1 MAGERL
7 IPHQDNPDLSTF
19 TVLVDGEQI
28 SGEIKVISVGVR
40 KGVNMIGRA
49 QLFFSDGDMPAED
62 FPISNGEVFLPGKE
76 IEIKAGYHSKEDTVF
91 KGIIVGQGLRMA
103 KGGPSLLVIEC
114 RDKATKM
121 TVGRKNAYFA
131 DMKDSEILDEIIGT
145 YDGLTADVAATS
157 AKHPQM
163 VQYYS
168 TDWDFV
174 VSRAEM
180 NGLLVL
186 NDDGTVAIQKPEVK
200 GEADLK
206 LFFGESITEFEVE
219 MDARTQYS
227 AVKSYSWDFSGQE
240 LLEMEGEDPG
250 YSEAGNLSG
259 SDLTEVVG
267 LETFELKHSGKVS
280 DAELQSWADA
290 TLLRSRMAKIR
301 GRVKFQGYSD
311 IKPGHT
317 LELNGVGERFTG
329 KVFVAGVNHDISR
342 EGWETDVE
350 FGLSPKWFMRMFE
363 DINTLPASELL
374 PGIQGLQIGVVVA
387 LEGDPEGE
395 DRIQVRM
402 PLVSDSEDGTWARI
416 AASDAGD
423 SRGFVF
429 RPEIDDE
436 VILGFVNGDPRD
448 PVVLGTLHSS
458 AKPAPIPGSDDN
470 HQKGIFSREG
480 MKVLFDDDKVSL
492 TLETPGGYKVVLDED
507 AGTLTLEDGN
517 GNKMEMSSSGITI
530 ESGKDINIK
539 ASGDVNIEGV
549 NGNFKASAQFKAEGS
564 AGAEISSGATMVV
577 KGSIVQI
584 N

>member
-1 MAGERL
+1 MAGERS
-7 IPHQDNPDLSTF
+7 IPHQDNPDLISF
-19 TVLVDGEQI
+19 TVLVDGTQI
-28 SGEIKVISVGVR
+28 SGEIQVVSIAIR
-40 KGVNMIGRA
+40 KGVNMVGRM
-49 QLFFSDGDMPAED
+49 QLFFEDGDMSTEEFKLSNAAE
-62 FPISNGEVFLPGKE
+62 FVPGKE
-76 IEIKAGYHSKEDTVF
+76 IEVKAGYHSKEDTVF
-91 KGIIVGQGLRMA
+91 KGVIVGQGLRMA
-103 KGGPSLLVIEC
+103 KGGPSLLMIDC

-131 DMKDSEILDEIIGT
+131 DMKDSEIMDEIIGT
-145 YDGLTADVAATS
+145 YDGLTADVASTS
-157 AKHPQM
+157 TKHTQM
-163 VQYYS
+163 VQYYA

-180 NGLLVL
+180 NGLLVF
-186 NDDGTVAIQKPEVK
+186 NDDGAVTIQKPEVK
-200 GEADLK
+200 GEADLQ
-206 LFFGESITEFEVE
+206 LYYGETIVEMEVE
-219 MDARTQYS
+219 MDSRSQYA

-250 YSEAGNLSG
+250 FSEAGNLAG
-259 SDLTEVVG
+259 SDLTDVVG
-267 LETFELKHSGKVS
+267 LETFELKHSGKVT

-301 GRVKFQGYSD
+301 GRVKFQGFSA
-311 IKPGHT
+311 IKPGQT
-317 LELNGVGERFTG
+317 LEINGVGERFTG
-329 KVFVAGVNHDISR
+329 KVFVAGINHDISR
-342 EGWETDVE
+342 NGWETDVE
-350 FGLSPKWFMRMFE
+350 FGLSPKWFMRQFD
-363 DINTLPASELL
+363 DISGMPASELL
-374 PGIQGLQIGVVVA
+374 PGIHGLHIGVVVA
-387 LEGDPEGE
+387 LEGDPDGE

-402 PLVSDSEDGTWARI
+402 PLVSDAEDGTWARI
-416 AASDAGD
+416 AAADAGD
-423 SRGFVF
+423 QRGFVF

-436 VILGFVNGDPRD
+436 VILGFINGDPRD
-448 PVVLGTLHSS
+448 PVVLGVMHSS
-458 AKPAPIPGSDDN
+458 AKPAPIPGADDN
-470 HQKGIFSREG
+470 HEKGIFSREG
-480 MKVLFDDDKVSL
+480 MKVLFNDDKVSL

-507 AGTLTLEDGN
+507 AGTLLLEDGN